1 MNFDCPL
8 LTAYCLLTKAERIY
22 LHPSTLAKRG
32 TVLLFLAFIACYF
45 YGLGH
50 FPLLGPDEPRY
61 AQVAREMF
69 LRHDLITP
77 TLGGYLWFEKPA
89 LLYWMMIL
97 SFKLFGVSEWSARLG
112 PALSGLLTI
121 AAVFWI
127 GRRAEGAT
135 SDVEPAGLGFWSV
148 LVAGTTLGILV
159 FSRAASFDIVVTM
172 TTTWALA
179 FFIVAELE
187 RDAQR
192 RLRLL
197 AGFYIFVGAS
207 LLAKGLVGFVP
218 FGVVGAY
225 YTLRA
230 KAPDR
235 SVAFSLLWGL
245 PLSLVVAAT
254 WYAPMI
260 WKHGSPFINQFFIQ
274 HHFARYVTDKYHHP
288 APVYYYLLIFIALA
302 LPWSAFVIEGI
313 WQAGKQLW
321 RRDESRRMDP
331 GDKFRVFTIVWV
343 LLPLV
348 FFSFSSSKLP
358 GYILPVFPAAALI
371 AGERLARLNSHPGSG
386 RWAARITGCL
396 CLLFAAAVLGYAGR
410 SGNLSMRGASLIA
423 APLAVAGGFS
433 LVWAR
438 RGSVSVM
445 MTGGATLATVLII
458 LNSAGPKLAER
469 ESTKHLL
476 QLADARGYS
485 QAPVYGLQ
493 RDDRTPEFY
502 AAGRVAYDPD
512 GEAITYEGVG
522 QVVWESRRR
531 QGPILAI
538 VPVNE
543 VNQFT
548 QLSSVRVDVVG
559 NNGKVALVAV
569 GPP

>member
-1 MNFDCPL
+1 M
-8 LTAYCLLTKAERIY
+8 
-22 LHPSTLAKRG
+22 HPSTLAKRG
-32 TVLLFLAFIACYF
+32 TVLLFLAFIAFYF

-77 TLGGYLWFEKPA
+77 TLGGHLWFEKPA
-89 LLYWMMIL
+89 LLYWMMIA

-127 GRRAEGAT
+127 GRRAERAT
-135 SDVEPAGLGFWSV
+135 SDVELGGLGFWSV

-197 AGFYIFVGAS
+197 AGFYIFVGVS
-207 LLAKGLVGFVP
+207 LLAKGLVGFVVP

-245 PLSLVVAAT
+245 PLSLIVAAT

-288 APVYYYLLIFIALA
+288 APVYYYLLIFIALT
-302 LPWSAFVIEGI
+302 LPWTAFVIEGI
-313 WQAGKQLW
+313 LQAGKRLW
-321 RRDESRRMDP
+321 RRDESMRMDP
-331 GDKFRVFTIVWV
+331 GNKFRVFTIAWV

-371 AGERLARLNSHPGSG
+371 AGERLARLNSYPGSG

-396 CLLFAAAVLGYAGR
+396 CLLFAAAVLGYAGG
-410 SGNLSMRGASLIA
+410 SGNLSMRCASLIA
-423 APLAVAGGFS
+423 GPLAVAGGFG

-458 LNSAGPKLAER
+458 LNCGGPKLAER

-512 GEAITYEGVG
+512 GEAIKYEGVG

>member
-1 MNFDCPL
+1 M
-8 LTAYCLLTKAERIY
+8 
-22 LHPSTLAKRG
+22 HPSTLAKRG
-32 TVLLFLAFIACYF
+32 TVLLFLAFIAFYF
-45 YGLGH
+45 YGLRH

-77 TLGGYLWFEKPA
+77 TLGGHTWFEKPA
-89 LLYWMMIL
+89 LLYWMMIA
-97 SFKLFGVSEWSARLG
+97 SFKLFGVSEWAARLG

-127 GRRAEGAT
+127 GGRAERAT
-135 SDVEPAGLGFWSV
+135 TDVAPGGLGFWSA
-148 LVAGTTLGILV
+148 LVAGTTLGTLV
-159 FSRAASFDIVVTM
+159 FSRAASFDIIVTM

-179 FFIVAELE
+179 FFIVAEWE
-187 RDAQR
+187 GDAQR

-197 AGFYIFVGAS
+197 AGFYIFVGVS
-207 LLAKGLVGFVP
+207 LLAKGLVGFVVP

-245 PLSLVVAAT
+245 PLSLIVAAT

-288 APVYYYLLIFIALA
+288 APVYYYLLIFIALT
-302 LPWSAFVIEGI
+302 LPWTAFVIEGI
-313 WQAGKQLW
+313 LRAGKRLW
-321 RRDESRRMDP
+321 RRDESMRMDP
-331 GDKFRVFTIVWV
+331 GNKFRAFTIAWV

-371 AGERLARLNSHPGSG
+371 AGERLARLNSCPGSAK
-386 RWAARITGCL
+386 WTVRITACL
-396 CLLFAAAVLGYAGR
+396 CLLFAVAVLGYAGR
-410 SGNLSMRGASLIA
+410 SGSLSMRCASLIA
-423 APLAVAGGFS
+423 ASLAVAGGFG
-433 LVWAR
+433 LVWAK

-458 LNSAGPKLAER
+458 LNCGGPKLAER

-476 QLADARGYS
+476 QLADTRGYS

-502 AAGRVAYDPD
+502 AAGRVAYDQD
-512 GEAITYEGVG
+512 GEAIKYEGVA

-531 QGPILAI
+531 QGPILAM